1 MNRSEKNN
9 AICIFWLKFT
19 SLMAKRIMKWRAEDY
34 KKGSTS
40 IKINEANHPF
50 GEIWKIPEEIF
61 LEPAHLC
68 WMDGRLG
75 AWRMPS
81 RLAFF

>member
-9 AICIFWLKFT
+9 AICNFWLKFPH
-19 SLMAKRIMKWRAEDY
+19 LMAKRIMKWRGKFY
-34 KKGSTS
+34 KKGRTST
-40 IKINEANHPF
+40 KFNEANHPF
-50 GEIWKIPEEIF
+50 GEICKIPEEIF
-61 LEPAHLC
+61 LEPVPLC

-75 AWRMPS
+75 AWRMPR